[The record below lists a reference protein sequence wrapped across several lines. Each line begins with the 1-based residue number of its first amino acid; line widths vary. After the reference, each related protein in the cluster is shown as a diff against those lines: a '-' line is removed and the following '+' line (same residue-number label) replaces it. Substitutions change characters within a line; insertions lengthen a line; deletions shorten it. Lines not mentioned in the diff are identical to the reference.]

1 MKEDTDNLQ
10 FDNLKPVLNEKP
22 TYWRLTVPT
31 SEVTQ
36 TEELVLSMQ
45 GVIVN
50 KDLPP
55 MLMKWVISSSY

>member
-1 MKEDTDNLQ
+1 MKEYTDNLQ
-10 FDNLKPVLNEKP
+10 FDNLKPVLNKKP
-22 TYWRLTVPT
+22 AYWRLTVPT

-50 KDLPP
+50 KDRPP
-55 MLMKWVISSSY
+55 MLTK

>member
-10 FDNLKPVLNEKP
+10 FDNLKPVPNEKP

-55 MLMKWVISSSY
+55 MLTK